1 MARILFVAQDKGGS
15 GKSTAVRAL
24 AEAVPG
30 IAIVEIDSTHR
41 VIEFDAGRGK
51 TQRRQVQ
58 FFAMRASRAEIEAS
72 GGAAARAEF
81 DPVIEAIAKASGPTV
96 VDIGANTSASLL
108 GLVSDLAADLKG
120 DGHALGVQ
128 VVVTSEPGAVA
139 EVPRLLGLAKPWA
152 DAFFLLENQKAGA
165 LDKRHLQALCD
176 GAIISHFRAQ
186 AMESKA
192 VEILQARGLR
202 DIPDLDYGAMKAEF
216 GLALASRIRADL
228 VRFRTEAMEAVR
240 DAATWLVS

>member
-41 VIEFDAGRGK
+41 LIEFDAGRGK
-51 TQRRQVQ
+51 APRQVQ
-58 FFAMRASRAEIEAS
+58 FFPMRASRVAIEAS

-108 GLVSDLAADLKG
+108 ELVSDLAADLKG
-120 DGHALGVQ
+120 DGHILGVQ

-152 DAFFLLENQKAGA
+152 DALFLLENQKAGA
-165 LDKRHLQALCD
+165 LDARQFAAL
-176 GAIISHFRAQ
+176 GEGTTVSRFRAQ
-186 AMESKA
+186 AMEAKA
-192 VEILQARGLR
+192 TEILQGRGLH
-202 DIPDLDYGAMKAEF
+202 DIPDLDYGALKTEF

-228 VRFRTEAMEAVR
+228 LRFRMEAMEAVR